1 MKGMKVE
8 VFNSDVV
15 FFSWVYWIVFV
26 IQIVGYWVLFWYE
39 GFENDVSYDFWC
51 NLGIVDVYFI
61 GWCVINSK
69 IFVFLWIIYVKF
81 IDWKGYFMKWLVG
94 FRMFFVDFYIKM
106 VESMKY
112 FFRQGM
118 WLEVVDKFQVLC
130 ICMVVVDIVIGGCLW
145 FFYED
150 GDSDDDFWCYM
161 WSFLIYLVGWL

>member
-1 MKGMKVE
+1 M
-8 VFNSDVV
+8 
-15 FFSWVYWIVFV
+15 
-26 IQIVGYWVLFWYE
+26 LFWYE

-112 FFRQGM
+112 FFR
-118 WLEVVDKFQVLC
+118 
-130 ICMVVVDIVIGGCLW
+130 
-145 FFYED
+145 
-150 GDSDDDFWCYM
+150 
-161 WSFLIYLVGWL
+161 